1 MQGRNNAIP
10 ANAICVPPLVVSVFA
25 MEAMPISIESVL
37 PQTSMRTHVG
47 NFAQQI
53 LNTAD
58 EQQSQRAAYG
68 VPLKSEQFMCVSCV
82 HPSVE
87 KSWCLSQRVGEVTVL
102 PQQTC
107 LLNKQKTNLLF
118 MAPSMQVKVL
128 FCSQSTMQERDKA
141 RDNNNTNTTGD
152 KVSQSK
158 STAENDVK
166 SHIFTASL
174 PLKHILE
181 QLIHSDSFV
190 HETITSEDNNK
201 VWQMQCRG
209 VHVGTKGKYLLY
221 RPY

>member
-1 MQGRNNAIP
+1 MPTDRLACISV
-10 ANAICVPPLVVSVFA
+10 CCRVYVPV
-25 MEAMPISIESVL
+25 SIESVL

-58 EQQSQRAAYG
+58 EQQSQRAAHG

-118 MAPSMQVKVL
+118 LAPSMQVKVL
-128 FCSQSTMQERDKA
+128 FCSQS

-158 STAENDVK
+158 STAGNDVK